1 MNTILT
7 RLSAELIRQYESEG
21 FWGRDTIYALAR
33 RHAERMPK
41 AYAARD
47 RFRRVNYRDLVAA
60 ADALAAD
67 LAGHGIEPGQRVA
80 LWLPSRIES
89 VVALLACS
97 RNGYVFCPSLH
108 RDHTTGEVIELM
120 QRTRA
125 RALIW
130 QTGYGAD
137 VDRRDFAAALKQ
149 VPTLRQVYRLNPLAK
164 DTPSWPALFRPPTPS
179 SPPYPPQQA
188 AEGQGAGVDARDKRG
203 HDGVIKSDPNR
214 IVYLAFTSGT
224 TGKPKGVMHSD
235 NTLLANALQ
244 LAKDWHIDSSS
255 VVYTLSPLSHN
266 LGFGAQVMALA
277 VGAELVVNDL
287 PRGASL
293 ADRILETDTSF
304 LVGVPPNAIDL
315 LGEMRRRELNGL
327 GRLTGFRI
335 SGSAVPSEVVAG
347 LIKQGIRPQSGY
359 GMTETCSHQYT
370 LPDDDPRLIIETSG
384 KACPGYELR
393 IFKTDNPDTEAAPGE
408 VGQIGGR
415 GASLML
421 GYFDD
426 QTATEDAF
434 NKAGWFMTGDL
445 GSLDERGYLRI
456 AGRAKDVIIRG
467 GHNIHPARIEELATR
482 HAAVQRAAAVP
493 VKDARLG
500 EKVCLAVVF
509 RAGKEIAPD
518 ELLAH
523 LDAAGLS
530 RYDMP
535 EYFLR
540 LEEIPVTPNG
550 KMLKRAILDW
560 IKDGRV
566 TPQPIRFEP
575 RRASA

>member
-1 MNTILT
+1 MNTILS
-7 RLSAELIRQYESEG
+7 RLSAELIRKYETEG
-21 FWGRDTIYALAR
+21 FWSSDTIYALAR
-33 RHAERMPK
+33 GHAEQRPQ
-41 AYAARD
+41 AYAVRD
-47 RFRRVNYRDLVAA
+47 RFRRLTYRELLAA

-67 LAGHGIEPGQRVA
+67 LTRHGVRAGQRVGV
-80 LWLPSRIES
+80 WLPSRIES

-97 RNGYVFCPSLH
+97 KTGAICCPSLH
-108 RDHTTGEVIELM
+108 RDHTVGDVVELM

-125 RALIW
+125 VAFVW
-130 QTGYGAD
+130 QDGYGAD
-137 VDRRDFAAALKQ
+137 ADKHDVTGAFKA
-149 VPTLRQVYRLNPLAK
+149 VPTLRHFYLLPPLAES
-164 DTPSWPALFRPPTPS
+164 DRAGFAGIAPAPNTEA
-179 SPPYPPQQA
+179 Q
-188 AEGQGAGVDARDKRG
+188 KT
-203 HDGVIKSDPNR
+203 DPNQ

-235 NTLLANALQ
+235 NTLLANARQ
-244 LAKDWHIDSSS
+244 LAKDWSIGPDS

-277 VGAELVVNDL
+277 MGAELVIHDL

-315 LGEMRRRELNGL
+315 LGEMQRRNMRGL
-327 GRLTGFRI
+327 GRLTAFRI

-347 LIKQGIRPQSGY
+347 LIAQGVTPQSGY
-359 GMTETCSHQYT
+359 GMTESCGHQYT
-370 LPDDDPRLIIETSG
+370 MPGDDARLIIETSG
-384 KACPGYELR
+384 TCCAGYELR
-393 IFKTDNPDTEAAPGE
+393 VLKDGDADTEAAPGE
-408 VGQIGGR
+408 IGQLGGR

-426 QTATEDAF
+426 QQATEDAF
-434 NKAGWFMTGDL
+434 NTSGWFMTGDL
-445 GSLDERGYLRI
+445 GTIDARGYLRI
-456 AGRAKDVIIRG
+456 AGRSKDIIIRG

-482 HAAVQRAAAVP
+482 HPAVQRAAALP

-509 RAGKEIAPD
+509 RAGQDITPAD
-518 ELLAH
+518 LLLH

-530 RYDMP
+530 KYDMP

-540 LEEIPVTPNG
+540 LAEIPLTPNG
-550 KMLKRAILDW
+550 KMLKRAIMDW
-560 IKDGRV
+560 IKQGRV
-566 TPQPIRFEP
+566 TPEPIRFET
-575 RRASA
+575 RRAAS